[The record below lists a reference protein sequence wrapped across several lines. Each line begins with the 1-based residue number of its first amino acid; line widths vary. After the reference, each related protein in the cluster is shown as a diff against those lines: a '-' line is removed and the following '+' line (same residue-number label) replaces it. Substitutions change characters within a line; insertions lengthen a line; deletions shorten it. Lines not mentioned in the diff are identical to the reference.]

1 MVRSHHMER
10 GVDKWVLTLF
20 FTYFF
25 WIIIMASIFFQD
37 WPKKNIFWVFMA
49 MGAVPWGALG
59 GYVFFFLPI
68 KIVFADL
75 SFHNC
80 SLFTH
85 DQGFWEVYVLEKTIP
100 KTRADEMKYNKRSLW
115 HMASQWWLPEMTA
128 NWPIKKGVAS
138 VNHAL
143 TSKVCLPSMSLVLS
157 RKHLVSTS

>member
-37 WPKKNIFWVFMA
+37 WQKKTFSGSSW
-49 MGAVPWGALG
+49 PWGQSPGVL
-59 GYVFFFLPI
+59 FFLPI